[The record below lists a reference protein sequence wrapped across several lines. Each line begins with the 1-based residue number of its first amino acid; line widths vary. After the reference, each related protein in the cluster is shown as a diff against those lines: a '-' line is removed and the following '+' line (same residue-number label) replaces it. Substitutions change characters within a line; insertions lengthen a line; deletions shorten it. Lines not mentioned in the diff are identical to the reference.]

1 MSTPVVNNSVT
12 MSNNVIVVSVVAPF
26 CDLTECPMDPT
37 TFPLE
42 LLSEFIVYAMKV
54 LDYGFPTSSIRGGFP
69 TPPETPASRVKS
81 MIEEL
86 AIKMCICTRCGS
98 GVPGYSS
105 CSNIEKETY
114 EYLAGWCPTC
124 FANFNH
130 GAPFENSEIR
140 AAFDWFELLFQNYDD
155 VVLETEFTEDQYQD
169 QEEVLDQEPF
179 EVRADY
185 SGDDMVFTTIVQTRR
200 CLPRN
205 LPTLRR
211 I

>member
-1 MSTPVVNNSVT
+1 MSTPVVNDSVT
-12 MSNNVIVVSVVAPF
+12 MSDAIILAVASF
-26 CDLTECPMDPT
+26 CELTQCPMDPA
-37 TFPLE
+37 TFPIE
-42 LLSEFIVYAMKV
+42 LLSVFIEYAMKV
-54 LDYGFPTSSIRGGFP
+54 LDCGFPTSSIRGGFP

-86 AIKMCICTRCGS
+86 AIKMSICTRCDS
-98 GVPGYSS
+98 GVPDYNS

-114 EYLAGWCPTC
+114 GYLAGWCPTC

-130 GAPFENSEIR
+130 GAPFENTELR
-140 AAFDWFELLFQNYDD
+140 AAFDWFELPFQNYDD
-155 VVLETEFTEDQYQD
+155 VVLETEFLEV

-179 EVRADY
+179 DARADY
-185 SGDDMVFTTIVQTRR
+185 PGDSGHDMVFTTIVPKRR
-200 CLPRN
+200 CLPRY